1 MTEAENA
8 ENWSSVND
16 LLDFAID
23 KEQEAAEFYAD
34 LAQNAENVAMRS
46 VFEEFAG
53 MEKGH
58 KAKLQKVKGGGD
70 LVPSAKKVLDLKI
83 ADYLV
88 DIEPT
93 PGMSY
98 QQALTIAMKRE
109 QASYNLY
116 SDLAAATEDKDVRE
130 IMLALVQEEAKHK
143 LRFET
148 EYDEYV
154 LNQN

>member
-1 MTEAENA
+1 MTESGNA
-8 ENWSSVND
+8 ESWSSVGD

-23 KEQEAAEFYAD
+23 KEQEAVEFYTE
-34 LAQNAENVAMRS
+34 LAQNEGSGAMRS

-58 KAKLQKVKGGGD
+58 KAKLQKVKSGGG
-70 LVPSAKKVLDLKI
+70 LEPSVKKVLDLRI

-88 DIEPT
+88 DVEPT

-98 QQALTIAMKRE
+98 QQALIIAMKRE
-109 QASYNLY
+109 QASHNLY
-116 SDLAAATEDKDVRE
+116 SDLAAATENKDVHHT
-130 IMLALVQEEAKHK
+130 MLALADEEAKHK

-148 EYDEYV
+148 EYDDHV
-154 LNQN
+154 LKEN